1 MCGIAGAVGQLAA
14 RPDILEQ
21 MLSRIRHRG
30 PDGCGT
36 FSADGVALVHSRLSI
51 IDLSDAAAQPM
62 HDPVSGNVITYNGE
76 IYNYGEVSRE
86 LGPGPP
92 GMSDGDTATL
102 LRAYGRFGT
111 DVFSRLRGMFAFAIW
126 DATRNKVLLA
136 RDRFGMKPLYYRRIN
151 GSLLFASEIRPLLLR
166 DFPHSGNER
175 VLAGF
180 LAFRHL
186 DTSDETCFKEIFQ
199 IPAAHY
205 AWVAPD
211 GSISRPVRYWSPPRF
226 GSRPFDDA
234 KRIVVGDAVRD
245 SVFKHLRSDV
255 PVGVFVSG
263 GIDSSSIACTAA
275 EFMEPGELSSFSSV
289 LTGRHVNSENRLIP
303 AVLEAIGSKPHNL
316 AIDGSRFVDDLP
328 RVFDCHEE
336 PLADASMYAHWRLCE
351 IARHAGI
358 RVLLSG
364 NGGDEVFGGY
374 GSHVHACIGSLIRKG
389 HLSRAA
395 AATAG
400 FHRAGMGTLLA
411 LAARG
416 LHEASPLS
424 VRQAIKQ
431 QHARRWLANSV
442 FAPLAS
448 SLRFYY
454 HSEHEPLTNAFYDNL
469 EHWCVPPFLHYEDR
483 NGMAFGVEI
492 RTPMLDHELLERVWQ
507 FDPVSLL
514 AGPSKHALRVAM
526 RGTVPDE
533 VLAQPGKFGFAAPLD
548 FYLREDTDRFTDMYR
563 EVVTACPYFDTA
575 AAISLLERFYAG
587 GLSVLRPWRIF
598 SVALWHDLFI
608 RSPQQSVAPTA
619 SVSLQGQVH

>member
-1 MCGIAGAVGQLAA
+1 MCGIAGAVGPLAA
-14 RPDILEQ
+14 RQDILNE
-21 MLSRIRHRG
+21 MLSRVRHRG
-30 PDGCGT
+30 PDGCGKFT
-36 FSADGVALVHSRLSI
+36 AQGVALLHSRLSI

-62 HDPVSGNVITYNGE
+62 HDPVSGNQITYNGE
-76 IYNYGEVSRE
+76 IYNYGDVARE

-126 DATRNKVLLA
+126 DATRKQVLLA
-136 RDRFGMKPLYYRRIN
+136 RDRFGMKPLYYRQIN
-151 GSLLFASEIRPLLLR
+151 GSLLFASEIRPLLFR
-166 DFPHSGNER
+166 DFPHSENER

-186 DTSDETCFKEIFQ
+186 DTSDETCFKEVFQ
-199 IPAAHY
+199 LLPGHY
-205 AWVAPD
+205 AWVTTD
-211 GSISRPVRYWSPPRF
+211 GSLSRPVRYWSPPRL

-234 KRIVVGDAVRD
+234 QRTVVGDAVQD

-275 EFMEPGELSSFSSV
+275 AFMEPGELSSFSSV
-289 LTGRHVNSENRLIP
+289 LTGSHMNSENRLIP
-303 AVLEAIGSKPHNL
+303 AVLGAIGSTPHNL
-316 AIDGSRFVDDLP
+316 AIDASRFVDDLP

-351 IARHAGI
+351 LARNTGI

-374 GSHVHACIGSLIRKG
+374 GSHVHGCLGSLIREGK
-389 HLSRAA
+389 LLQAARAVA
-395 AATAG
+395 AFQRSGLGTCAG
-400 FHRAGMGTLLA
+400 

-416 LHEASPLS
+416 FHEASPLA
-424 VRQAIKQ
+424 VRQAMKNW
-431 QHARRWLANSV
+431 HARRWLADSV

-454 HSEHEPLTNAFYDNL
+454 HSEHDPLTNSFYDNL

-492 RTPMLDHELLERVWQ
+492 RTPMLDHELLETVWQ

-526 RGTVPDE
+526 RGTVPDN

-548 FYLREDTDRFTDMYR
+548 FYLRENVDRFTDLYR
-563 EVVTACPYFDTA
+563 EVVAACPYFDTTV
-575 AAISLLERFYAG
+575 AISLLERFYAG

-608 RSPQQSVAPTA
+608 RSPPQSVAPNA
-619 SVSLQGQVH
+619 SVSFQVQAS